1 MKFLLTIALAF
12 GLSNAAYSAC
22 SASSPQDCTE
32 ESECLKLNEAAS
44 GPKFDFGKERKVKCM
59 TVSTTASDDC
69 KKIADGARATA
80 AEKGTGSDAGK
91 PSAAGAKQ
99 Q

>member
-1 MKFLLTIALAF
+1 MKYLLTIALAF
-12 GLSNAAYSAC
+12 GLSNVAYSAC
-22 SASSPQDCTE
+22 SATSPQDCTE
-32 ESECLKLNEAAS
+32 ESECLKLNESAS

-59 TVSTTASDDC
+59 TVSTAAVDDC

-80 AEKGTGSDAGK
+80 AEKGTSSDAGK
-91 PSAAGAKQ
+91 PATATGKQ

>member
-1 MKFLLTIALAF
+1 MKYLLTIALAF

-32 ESECLKLNEAAS
+32 ESDCLKLNEATS

-59 TVSTTASDDC
+59 TVSATASDDC
-69 KKIADGARATA
+69 KTIADGARAA
-80 AEKGTGSDAGK
+80 AAKEGTGSSPGK
-91 PSAAGAKQ
+91 SAPGIVVPK
-99 Q
+99 